1 LQKLDQ
7 QSFINRQSKLRIK
20 NNIENSRSFFHA
32 SNAHQRQSLKEESE
46 LNEKSIKDFQE
57 ELADSRI
64 KQRKISQK

>member
-1 LQKLDQ
+1 
-7 QSFINRQSKLRIK
+7 LRIK